1 MKAGRVLFVVAGT
14 VSLGMGVIGI
24 IVPGLPTT
32 PFLLLSAWLY
42 LHGSKKMYN
51 ALLGHKHLGR
61 YIENYREVN
70 GMTLTMKLSS
80 ISLMWFMIFIS
91 CKYFIGDEVAVIIVL
106 LLGGVG
112 TVVMGLV
119 IPTVKK

>member
-1 MKAGRVLFVVAGT
+1 MSAGRVLFVFAGT
-14 VSLGMGVIGI
+14 VSLGMGIIGI
-24 IVPGLPTT
+24 VVPGLPTT

-51 ALLGHKHLGR
+51 ALLNHKHLGR
-61 YIENYREVN
+61 YIRNYREVN

-91 CKYFIGDEVAVIIVL
+91 CKYFIVGEVALIIVL
-106 LLGGVG
+106 SLGAVG
-112 TVVMGLV
+112 TVVMGFV